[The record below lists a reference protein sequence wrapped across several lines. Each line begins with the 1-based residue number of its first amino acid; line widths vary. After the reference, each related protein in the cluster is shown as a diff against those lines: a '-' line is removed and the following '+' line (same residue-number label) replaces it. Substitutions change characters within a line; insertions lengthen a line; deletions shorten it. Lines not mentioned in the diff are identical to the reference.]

1 MLHLSHP
8 NTLSFNQWLA
18 MTDVRQYLVTS
29 AGGVIPLYWIGGKD
43 TSSLYLAS
51 VLLPRRL
58 LRSEQREALL
68 EWGFSPYEALWGYS
82 YYMTNGKPTGHRLT
96 APFERTQPAVLQKA
110 IPIIIARENS
120 CYKDR
125 RVYFELN
132 PQIAHVHDLHWMEER
147 SAYCTLDVQ
156 GDIRDVVSIATE
168 SYRGPVTIAEDVLMK
183 HLLLGDL
190 VLVRFFDVDR
200 RCTTDVPMPEAS
212 DYASTERWDAEGIL
226 ARWTPIRGVTGEIER
241 AFLRGYQII
250 APPRD
255 RQYRRALRD
264 GRQTEQYCT
273 FLTHDWKHNRVAEVS
288 CDPNQLGNYFVES
301 PYPFGLSPA
310 FFKREV
316 LLRYQSDSD
325 KYSVE
330 ERTITCRS
338 LWSLSYDINA
348 SGQVQVYLK
357 DLSCLAYQ
365 EQLYWKSFN
374 EPPNGGLSQ
383 RSLKTDFLGEWYD
396 EPNPLRDLKRL
407 LEDFPH
413 ATTPSGTVEVWQR
426 PTGAEA
432 DLAERIHYLA
442 TKASDE
448 WERAI
453 VVLNKL
459 IVEGLNLRYLRRLA
473 EFSGLDHAKLGSIML
488 LKEVLT
494 ARGIAEDLIR
504 CVIEPLREL
513 QELRSQFASHRKGD
527 TAAATLKRIRR
538 QYKDLATHYTTLVAQ
553 VYEGMTLLAQLV
565 VKGDL
570 HIDAPP

>member
-1 MLHLSHP
+1 MLYLSHP
-8 NTLSFNQWLA
+8 DRLPFDQWLA
-18 MTDVRQYLVTS
+18 MADVRQYLATS
-29 AGGVIPLYWIGGKD
+29 VGGVIPLYWIGGKG
-43 TSSLYLAS
+43 TSSFYLVS

-58 LRSEQREALL
+58 LRPEQREVLL
-68 EWGFSPYEALWGYS
+68 EWGFSPYEGQWGYS
-82 YYMTNGKPTGHRLT
+82 YSMTNGKPTGHRLT
-96 APFERTQPAVLQKA
+96 APFEGAQPAMLQRA

-156 GDIRDVVSIATE
+156 GDIRDVVSIGTE

-200 RCTTDVPMPEAS
+200 RRTSDVPLPEAS

-250 APPRD
+250 APPTD
-255 RQYRRALRD
+255 RQRRRALLD
-264 GRQTEQYCT
+264 ARQARQYCT
-273 FLTHDWKHNRVAEVS
+273 FLAHDWKHDRVAEVF
-288 CDPNQLGNYFVES
+288 CDPDQLGNYFVES
-301 PYPFGLSPA
+301 PYPFEHSPA
-310 FFKREV
+310 FFKRKV

-325 KYSVE
+325 KYTIE

-338 LWSLSYDINA
+338 SWSLRYDINTA
-348 SGQVQVYLK
+348 GQVQVYLK
-357 DLSCLAYQ
+357 DLSGLPYQ

-374 EPPNGGLSQ
+374 EPPNGGLSL

-413 ATTPSGTVEVWQR
+413 ATTPAGTVEVWQR

-432 DLAERIHYLA
+432 DLADRIHYLA
-442 TKASDE
+442 TTASDE

-459 IVEGLNLRYLRRLA
+459 VVEGLNLRHLRRLA
-473 EFSGLDHAKLGSIML
+473 EFLGIEHTKLGSITL
-488 LKEVLT
+488 LREVLT
-494 ARGIAEDLIR
+494 TRGVAGDVIHS
-504 CVIEPLREL
+504 VIEPLREL

-527 TAAATLKRIRR
+527 AAAATLKRIRK
-538 QYKDLATHYTTLVAQ
+538 QYKDLATHYTALVTQ
-553 VYEGMTLLAQLV
+553 VYEGMTLLAQLIM
-565 VKGDL
+565 KGNL
-570 HIDAPP
+570 HIDAAP